1 MLYIQA
7 AVAIPP
13 TPCFV
18 CGTPRIPSKHQILS
32 NLLSVYNH
40 YHNKNFVVWAI
51 NDKKQVRQFLNL
63 LIDNPLLDYKCSAKT
78 KILKILYGIEN
89 NLSYKE
95 YAHLEEDLSV

>member
-1 MLYIQA
+1 VVIKLKNTPSNLKMLQDQREYYK
-7 AVAIPP
+7 
-13 TPCFV
+13 
-18 CGTPRIPSKHQILS
+18 CGTIVS
-32 NLLSVYNH
+32 
-40 YHNKNFVVWAI
+40 NKNFVVWAI

-95 YAHLEEDLSV
+95 YSHLEEDISV